1 MYSINLS
8 EILGSDHVSLAEMLC
23 ARENRVL
30 EQQKILSVYN
40 LPVISFTLNITG
52 SIKIFPLAEKS
63 FIEGKNLIKRQLER
77 HHHNIVYEKER
88 IDKTGYEAFFA
99 VDFNP
104 YSLKKLMVEIENSS
118 PIGRIFDIDVLKV
131 DGDKVSRQDINC
143 INRTCL
149 ICREQAHV
157 CARSKNHPIEEVL
170 YKSVE
175 IMSDYFNSKFANIC
189 SGCACRALLY
199 EVCTTPKPGLVDRVN
214 NGSHNDMDIYT
225 FIDSSAVLTPYFRD
239 FVLRG
244 IQYYQD
250 EPHQL
255 FERIRYLGMLA
266 EDDMLAAT
274 GNVNTHKGLIFSLGV
289 ICAAIGYLFA
299 NEKKLNT
306 DSILELCK
314 KMTCKIIKKDFN
326 EVNLE
331 NSKTNGEKLF
341 AQHGITGIRGE
352 VASGFSSIRNYGLPV
367 LKSLIKKGFSLND
380 AGALTLLN
388 LIANIKDTNIISRS
402 DIKTM
407 EQVQFEIK
415 TLIETQKL
423 ENVHMDIINKID
435 TQFIDINISPG
446 GCADLLA
453 ITLMLYFIENKL

>member
-157 CARSKNHPIEEVL
+157 CARSKNHPI
-170 YKSVE
+170 
-175 IMSDYFNSKFANIC
+175 
-189 SGCACRALLY
+189 
-199 EVCTTPKPGLVDRVN
+199 
-214 NGSHNDMDIYT
+214 
-225 FIDSSAVLTPYFRD
+225 
-239 FVLRG
+239 
-244 IQYYQD
+244 
-250 EPHQL
+250 
-255 FERIRYLGMLA
+255 
-266 EDDMLAAT
+266 
-274 GNVNTHKGLIFSLGV
+274 
-289 ICAAIGYLFA
+289 
-299 NEKKLNT
+299 
-306 DSILELCK
+306 
-314 KMTCKIIKKDFN
+314 
-326 EVNLE
+326 
-331 NSKTNGEKLF
+331 
-341 AQHGITGIRGE
+341 
-352 VASGFSSIRNYGLPV
+352 
-367 LKSLIKKGFSLND
+367 
-380 AGALTLLN
+380 
-388 LIANIKDTNIISRS
+388 
-402 DIKTM
+402 
-407 EQVQFEIK
+407 
-415 TLIETQKL
+415 
-423 ENVHMDIINKID
+423 
-435 TQFIDINISPG
+435 
-446 GCADLLA
+446 
-453 ITLMLYFIENKL
+453 